1 MIQKVPIN
9 DSEKCSSRWKFEI
22 LESKRCSWFFNNN
35 EGNEINIDLL
45 SYNSVSFDTTGSNK
59 LLLSQVT
66 SRQPWHGSLHGSQRW
81 IRRSIGRNPYS
92 SHRETSVKTR
102 LRQMNV
108 HSLKMHPVDFSS
120 LCPNS
125 FVGLRETRIR
135 SFLWRQFLIASDD
148 IDKKWLSSLIIL
160 LNWK

>member
-1 MIQKVPIN
+1 MIQKVLIN
-9 DSEKCSSRWKFEI
+9 DSGKCRSRWKFEI
-22 LESKRCSWFFNNN
+22 LKGCLRFFNNN

-45 SYNSVSFDTTGSNK
+45 FYNSVSFDTTGSNK

-66 SRQPWHGSLHGSQRW
+66 SRQPWHGSLRGSQRW
-81 IRRSIGRNPYS
+81 ISRSIGRNPYS

-108 HSLKMHPVDFSS
+108 HSLKMHSVDFSS
-120 LCPNS
+120 LCPKS
-125 FVGLRETRIR
+125 FVVLRETRIR
-135 SFLWRQFLIASDD
+135 SFLWRQFLIASPQWYRQVAD
-148 IDKKWLSSLIIL
+148 IIIL